1 MTTAIPVRELQKNY
15 GTKAMALAIGISL
28 IFLFTGYTSVCRG
41 LVLGALFSTVNF
53 VLMANSFH
61 LKIRSDRKKA
71 SLAALGNILLRYA
84 FMAIPLFVAIKLPRF
99 DLVATVVGLF
109 MVQSVILTDHVLR
122 NFQFSWRK
130 QKKA

>member
-1 MTTAIPVRELQKNY
+1 MTTATTVHELQKSY

-28 IFLFTGYTSVCRG
+28 IFLILGYKSVCRG
-41 LVLGALFSTVNF
+41 VVLGALFSTINF
-53 VLMANSFH
+53 VLMAKSFH
-61 LKIRSDRKKA
+61 LKIRPDRKKA
-71 SLAALGNILLRYA
+71 SFAALGNILLRYA
-84 FMAIPLFVAIKLPRF
+84 FMAIPLFIAIKLPRF

-130 QKKA
+130 RKKA